1 MKQVTQIRVA
11 RLRRQRRIRA
21 QMRGT
26 ALRPRLTVFRSN
38 AFTYAQVV
46 NDETGKTLAQASS
59 REVKEK
65 GTKVNLSAAVGKLL
79 AERALKNGVKTVVMD
94 RGSYKYHGR
103 IKALAEAAR
112 KGGLVF

>member
-26 ALRPRLTVFRSN
+26 VARPRLTVFRSN
-38 AFTYAQVV
+38 AFTYAQLIDDVA
-46 NDETGKTLAQASS
+46 GKTLAQASS

-79 AERALKNGVKTVVMD
+79 AERALKNGVKAVVMD
-94 RGSYKYHGR
+94 RGPYKYHGR
-103 IKALAEAAR
+103 VKALADAAR
-112 KGGLVF
+112 KAGLVF

>member
-1 MKQVTQIRVA
+1 MKLITHIRTA
-11 RLRRQRRIRA
+11 RIRRQRRVRA
-21 QMRGT
+21 QVRGT
-26 ALRPRLTVFRSN
+26 ASRPRLSVFRSN
-38 AFTYAQVV
+38 AFTYAQLI
-46 NDETGKTLAQASS
+46 DDAAGKTLAQASS

-79 AERALKNGVKTVVMD
+79 AERALKAGVKAVVMD

-112 KGGLVF
+112 KAGLIF